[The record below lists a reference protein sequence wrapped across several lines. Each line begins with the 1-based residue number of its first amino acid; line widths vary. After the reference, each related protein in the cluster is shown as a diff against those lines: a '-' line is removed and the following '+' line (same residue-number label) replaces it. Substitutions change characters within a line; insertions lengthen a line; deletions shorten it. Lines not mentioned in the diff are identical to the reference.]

1 MTEKEERL
9 KPQESF
15 FRIVNYLIEE
25 AHFQVKKTEGGIIS
39 YSLEL
44 EPSFDDIQREGKR
57 LVRVVTLYVF
67 AKGEQ
72 EGRMVHDISV
82 KIRAVFEAV
91 FESEDKVDEGF
102 FDKLCRLNGLMNM
115 LLIARAFITTT
126 TGQIGIQPV
135 VIPFMN
141 LMSVSITK

>member
-15 FRIVNYLIEE
+15 FRIVDYLIEE

-39 YSLEL
+39 YSLEI
-44 EPSFDDIQREGKR
+44 EPSFDDIQREGKC
-57 LVRVVTLYVF
+57 LVRVVTLYGF

-82 KIRAVFEAV
+82 KIEQSLKQFLSQKTRYPARRHTLY
-91 FESEDKVDEGF
+91 ESHERIDHKV
-102 FDKLCRLNGLMNM
+102 
-115 LLIARAFITTT
+115 ARA
-126 TGQIGIQPV
+126 
-135 VIPFMN
+135 
-141 LMSVSITK
+141 